1 MSESVFPAF
10 PFFPLCSLTSA
21 LLNLSLVIPFWP
33 THGTVGLER
42 CPQDN
47 PVLTTFQGQGVKPLL
62 IHCQTRIWCQGWTG
76 PQGPQLLLQSSFYHH
91 PFPHSSPH
99 VSSFFCAPSSS
110 ISLSVSGYCLSLVLL
125 LPFHLFFCFVPSFSS
140 FPLSGFDWTVVL
152 GPGFPLS
159 TLPVVACLF
168 SGFGLS
174 PPRQRLPR
182 LSQGFLSGAPVSSPK
197 RCASHVLP
205 QTLRRLRCAVEQWL
219 SLWCY
224 LVSDRGLT
232 SALSLPKHVTLGEL
246 LNSLSPSFLF
256 GKIEMIVAIL

>member
-33 THGTVGLER
+33 THGMLGLER

-47 PVLTTFQGQGVKPLL
+47 PVLTTFQGQGVKPWL

-76 PQGPQLLLQSSFYHH
+76 PQGPQLPLQSSLYRR

-99 VSSFFCAPSSS
+99 LSSFCCAPSSG
-110 ISLSVSGYCLSLVLL
+110 ISLWVSGYYLSLLL
-125 LPFHLFFCFVPSFSS
+125 LPPFHLFFCFVPSFSFFS
-140 FPLSGFDWTVVL
+140 LSGFDWTVVL

-159 TLPVVACLF
+159 ALPVVACLF
-168 SGFGLS
+168 SGFGL
-174 PPRQRLPR
+174 PPPCQRLPR
-182 LSQGFLSGAPVSSPK
+182 LSHGFLSGALGDSLKHST
-197 RCASHVLP
+197 SHVWP
-205 QTLRRLRCAVEQWL
+205 QTLRGLRCAVEQWL
-219 SLWCY
+219 SLWFY

-246 LNSLSPSFLF
+246 LNSLSPFPLW
-256 GKIEMIVAIL
+256 